1 MDEQTFWDLVD
12 RLGPDP
18 ADIDRLV
25 DELSDHGAADI
36 RDFADHLARALHALD
51 TPDHYRAVAASGV
64 SFLGVRCAAVAAGA
78 SAYRR
83 VLSAPAALASYT
95 DRPGAHLLPVAERA
109 FRTSTRGDWQHRP
122 EVDTHA
128 VPLPKPG
135 LSVGGA
141 VPLPKPGLSVGGAV
155 PLPKPGLSVGG
166 AVPPPTPGPSVGGAW
181 LRPHMG
187 TTDEGSAPQDYMIA
201 LRHVALT
208 LDADPA
214 WRAWWGRSGLAACE
228 LGIVAEGRLDHL
240 RPSADIRRCG
250 DRLRANFTCALPGEG
265 ADLASRAATEVRG
278 MFEVIRQAMS
288 MPGLPPTPP
297 VPTLPPNVPQVPLTT
312 KPLPELPAEL
322 EQQGYLTLTQIQEF
336 FG

>member
-12 RLGPDP
+12 RIGHDP
-18 ADIDRLV
+18 AAFDRLA

-51 TPDHYRAVAASGV
+51 TPAHYRAVATTGA

-78 SAYRR
+78 GAYRR
-83 VLSAPAALASYT
+83 VLNRPGMLAAYT
-95 DRPGAHLLPVAERA
+95 DRPGAQLLPIAERA
-109 FRTSTRGDWQHRP
+109 YRTSTRADWQHQ
-122 EVDTHA
+122 TA
-128 VPLPKPG
+128 VSTRTG
-135 LSVGGA
+135 SNVA
-141 VPLPKPGLSVGGAV
+141 
-155 PLPKPGLSVGG
+155 
-166 AVPPPTPGPSVGGAW
+166 AW
-181 LRPHMG
+181 GDSWLHPHMG
-187 TTDEGSAPQDYMIA
+187 TTTGAGRAPQDYMVA

-208 LDADPA
+208 LDADPS
-214 WRAWWGRSGLAACE
+214 WHSWWSQSGLSACE
-228 LGIVAEGRLDHL
+228 LGIVAEGKLDHL

-250 DRLRANFTCALPGEG
+250 DRLRANFTCALPSTGC
-265 ADLASRAATEVRG
+265 DLATLAADEVRA

-297 VPTLPPNVPQVPLTT
+297 MPMLPADAADVPVTT

-322 EQQGYLTLTQIQEF
+322 EQQGYLTLAQIQEF